1 MSLPLEAANR
11 MILVT
16 KPDQMPLHRR
26 TQPLPLPRR
35 ITLVAQTVNSLCDGV
50 RAGRWK
56 THLPGERDL
65 CATLQVS
72 RPTMRAALKALQI
85 KGWIEVAERRRR
97 VIKKVAG
104 PSSLKTGER
113 IVGAIAFAPL
123 RTMPP
128 ASLLVIDILRE
139 QLARSRWRMELVVD
153 PSCYSKTP
161 AKALE
166 KLTRK
171 VPASAWLLMGSSA
184 PMQKWFLRASIPC
197 LVLGTC
203 PEEIPLPSIDA
214 DYRAVCR
221 HAGALF
227 LRRGHRHVVM
237 VLPVSST
244 GGDLDSER
252 GMRESMDGNDNA
264 TLTVLRHRSKAH
276 LCTLLDEALKS
287 RPRATA
293 YLVARAVHALTV
305 TMHLMRRGIRLP
317 QDAVVLSR
325 DDESFLW
332 HASPSLARYT
342 VDAEQFARRAARAM
356 RELAE
361 TGTLASRVIRM
372 MPSLVEDETLGP
384 TI

>member
-1 MSLPLEAANR
+1 MNLPGSAANR
-11 MILVT
+11 MLLVT
-16 KPDQMPLHRR
+16 SPDQMSHQRS
-26 TQPLPLPRR
+26 TDPLPLPRR
-35 ITLVAQTVNSLCDGV
+35 ITLVAQTVNSLCNGI
-50 RAGRWK
+50 RTGRWK

-65 CATLQVS
+65 CAALQVS
-72 RPTMRAALKALQI
+72 RPTIRAALKELQI

-97 VIKKVAG
+97 VIKKKAG
-104 PSSLKTGER
+104 RSSLKTGER
-113 IVGAIAFAPL
+113 VVGAIAFAPL

-139 QLARSRWRMELVVD
+139 QLAHNRWRMELVVD
-153 PSCYSKTP
+153 PACYSKTP

-166 KLTRK
+166 KLMRK
-171 VPASAWLLMGSSA
+171 VPASAWLLMSSSA
-184 PMQKWFLRASIPC
+184 PMQKWFLKTSIPC

-221 HAGALF
+221 HAGTLL
-227 LRRGHRHVVM
+227 LRRGHRHLAM

-252 GMRESMDGNDNA
+252 GMRESMEGHDGA
-264 TLTVLRHRSKAH
+264 TLTILRHRNKAH

-287 RPRATA
+287 RPRPTA

-342 VDAEQFARRAARAM
+342 VDAEQFARRAAKAM

-361 TGTLASRVIRM
+361 TGTLASRVIRT
-372 MPSLVEDETLGP
+372 MPRLIEDETLG
-384 TI
+384 

>member
-1 MSLPLEAANR
+1 MSLPRGAANR

-16 KPDQMPLHRR
+16 KPDQMPRQRR
-26 TQPLPLPRR
+26 TEPLPLPRR
-35 ITLVAQTVNSLCDGV
+35 ITLVAQTVNSLCDGI
-50 RAGRWK
+50 RTGRWK

-65 CATLQVS
+65 CVALQVS
-72 RPTMRAALKALQI
+72 RPTMRAALKELQI
-85 KGWIEVAERRRR
+85 KGWVEVGERRRR
-97 VIKKVAG
+97 VIKKVAR

-113 IVGAIAFAPL
+113 VVGAIAFAPL

-139 QLARSRWRMELVVD
+139 QLARTRWRMELVVD
-153 PSCYSKTP
+153 PSCYSRTP
-161 AKALE
+161 AKTLE
-166 KLTRK
+166 KLVRK

-184 PMQKWFLRASIPC
+184 PMQKWFLKASIPC

-203 PEEIPLPSIDA
+203 PEDLPLPSIDA

-221 HAGALF
+221 HAGTLL
-227 LRRGHRHVVM
+227 LRRGHRHLAM

-252 GMRESMDGNDNA
+252 GLRESLDGHANA
-264 TLTVLRHRSKAH
+264 MLTVLRHRSKAH
-276 LCTLLDEALKS
+276 LCTLLDETLKS
-287 RPRATA
+287 RSRPTA

-332 HASPSLARYT
+332 HASPSPARYT
-342 VDAEQFARRAARAM
+342 VDAEQFARRAAKAM

-361 TGTLASRVIRM
+361 TGSLASRVIRM
-372 MPSLVEDETLGP
+372 MPKLIEDETLA
-384 TI
+384 